1 MPTRIPILRIANC
14 CAVILLLAHLTA
26 CNDSEVVSYSIPKE
40 VDRAA
45 PATLPAGHPPAGVGS
60 TAATTA
66 MPALPGMQEI
76 ADAAPDIHFT
86 LPNGWVD
93 AGSTGMRKA
102 NLRVDDSDGSA
113 EITAL
118 TFPGDVGGT
127 LANIN
132 RWCGQVGL
140 ETINETALQEISAP
154 ITIANHGGLYVRLE
168 GKEKSILAGILPFH
182 GSTWFFKMLG
192 DTATVQRNEP
202 AMKTFLNSIQIED
215 AHH

>member
-1 MPTRIPILRIANC
+1 
-14 CAVILLLAHLTA
+14 
-26 CNDSEVVSYSIPKE
+26 
-40 VDRAA
+40 
-45 PATLPAGHPPAGVGS
+45 
-60 TAATTA
+60 
-66 MPALPGMQEI
+66 
-76 ADAAPDIHFT
+76 
-86 LPNGWVD
+86 
-93 AGSTGMRKA
+93 MRKA